1 MKESPLNK
9 SEHYDGRF
17 ADHSVAHG
25 YLLEFNDN
33 CRKNFA
39 SWTLQGLHAYEIDG
53 IVKCKAVVTAAGNI
67 PSKDEFL
74 WDKSSR
80 RMVVTRETIRGDNG
94 LLEEG
99 ENFYYKKS
107 ISYATTISDG
117 AYIRVSLIRDQ
128 KGGGLVPSLPYL
140 KHKG

>member
-1 MKESPLNK
+1 M
-9 SEHYDGRF
+9 
-17 ADHSVAHG
+17 
-25 YLLEFNDN
+25 
-33 CRKNFA
+33 
-39 SWTLQGLHAYEIDG
+39 
-53 IVKCKAVVTAAGNI
+53 KCKAVVTAAGNI